1 MQRHSAEPP
10 SETLREAAEQLA
22 VAGEALA
29 ALMRDAAAPVEPR
42 PSPHGLKVMSVVS
55 RCPGRNLTAVA
66 AAVGIGLPRASRV
79 CAALEAAGL
88 LLRRPAVDDRREIGL
103 QLSPDGRA
111 LLERFRATRV
121 DRMAA
126 VLRRMPA
133 QERCELVSV
142 LGELA
147 VAVAAVSSERG

>member
-1 MQRHSAEPP
+1 MQRHSAELP
-10 SETLREAAEQLA
+10 SETLHEAAEQLA

-42 PSPHGLKVMSVVS
+42 PSPHGLKVMSVVA

-79 CAALEAAGL
+79 CAALESAGL
-88 LLRRPAVDDRREIGL
+88 LLRRTAVDDRREIGL

-111 LLERFRATRV
+111 LLERFRSTRV

-133 QERCELVSV
+133 QERRELVAA